1 MVKQLHPNARDAAQR
16 KVNRITVG
24 VITASVAATLGI
36 GAGIAY
42 AAPPPKANNK
52 TDYGQK
58 TKQAPASSP
67 TKAPTQ
73 QPAQPAQP
81 QQPQPQQPQP
91 EPPKQQAPPP
101 PANNDKGTD
110 KPESSTG
117 DEETTSGGS

>member
-42 AAPPPKANNK
+42 AAPAPKANNK

-58 TKQAPASSP
+58 AKNAPASSP
-67 TKAPTQ
+67 TKAPVQ
-73 QPAQPAQP
+73 QPVQP
-81 QQPQPQQPQP
+81 QQPQPQQPQTRQPRP
-91 EPPKQQAPPP
+91 EPPKEQAPPP
-101 PANNDKGTD
+101 AATKD